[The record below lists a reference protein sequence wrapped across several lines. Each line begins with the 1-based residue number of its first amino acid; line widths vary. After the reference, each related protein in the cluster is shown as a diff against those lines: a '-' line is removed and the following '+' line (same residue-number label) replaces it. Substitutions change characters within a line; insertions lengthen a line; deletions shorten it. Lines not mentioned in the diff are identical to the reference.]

1 MICSNKNCLFPTEI
15 QGERVSGQKQNS
27 EELKSPTEKVLEK
40 SDNTMISNKK
50 FRNIS
55 HHSKLDEK
63 SQHKTSIINGDEIV
77 EKFQKSSKSE
87 SQKVEH
93 KTVSKTFQEEEE
105 PNKRS
110 SKNNLSSKELSSSR
124 PSDLN
129 QQVKLSKF
137 PAEELKNK
145 LETGSHKF
153 VKKDKVQSEQK
164 SETKIKISTEND
176 KSQKDNSP
184 KSDNIENKVISIG
197 RSRAF

>member
-15 QGERVSGQKQNS
+15 QGERVSEQKQNS
-27 EELKSPTEKVLEK
+27 AEFKSPTESVLEK
-40 SDNTMISNKK
+40 SDNSMISNKK
-50 FRNIS
+50 FQNIS
-55 HHSKLDEK
+55 QHSKTDKK

-77 EKFQKSSKSE
+77 EKFHQSSKSE
-87 SQKVEH
+87 SKKVEH
-93 KTVSKTFQEEEE
+93 KTVSKTFQAEEE

-110 SKNNLSSKELSSSR
+110 SKNNLSSKELSSSK

-184 KSDNIENKVISIG
+184 KSENIENEVVSIG
-197 RSRAF
+197 RSHTF

>member
-105 PNKRS
+105 PNKRL
-110 SKNNLSSKELSSSR
+110 SKNNLSSKELSSSK
-124 PSDLN
+124 PSDLSKRI
-129 QQVKLSKF
+129 KLSKF
-137 PAEELKNK
+137 PAEEYNHILSENPRPVVNP
-145 LETGSHKF
+145 F
-153 VKKDKVQSEQK
+153 VGIAFPGVQSPRQAPMDSGEPKRWPSQGKKDNANQ
-164 SETKIKISTEND
+164 N
-176 KSQKDNSP
+176 
-184 KSDNIENKVISIG
+184 
-197 RSRAF
+197 